1 MNSVEQQ
8 RPAFSR
14 LAHFM
19 VRLLAFALFCFGP
32 MAAGP
37 GMVSAAD
44 IKSADGGG
52 SQPITLNFKDAD
64 IDSVVGAFGHL
75 LNRTFIIDPRVR
87 GKITVETARP
97 LLPQASIGT

>member
-1 MNSVEQQ
+1 LNSVEQQ

-37 GMVSAAD
+37 GMVSAGAHN
-44 IKSADGGG
+44 SADGGG
-52 SQPITLNFKDAD
+52 
-64 IDSVVGAFGHL
+64 
-75 LNRTFIIDPRVR
+75 
-87 GKITVETARP
+87 
-97 LLPQASIGT
+97 